1 MLNFEGIYLF
11 RVFIWTQAYGE
22 IFKSALVYLQTFKLL
37 ILNIWILT
45 DSNMSILIN
54 IVGTLYLIT
63 KNLDFVFM
71 IDQVFRA

>member
-11 RVFIWTQAYGE
+11 RLFIWTQAYGE

-54 IVGTLYLIT
+54 IVGTLYLII

>member
-45 DSNMSILIN
+45 DSNMSIRIN
-54 IVGTLYLIT
+54 IVGTLYLII

>member
-54 IVGTLYLIT
+54 IVGTLYLII
-63 KNLDFVFM
+63 KNLDFLFM

>member
-54 IVGTLYLIT
+54 IVGTLYLII

-71 IDQVFRA
+71 IDQVFGA

>member
-54 IVGTLYLIT
+54 IVGTLYLII

-71 IDQVFRA
+71 IDHVFRA

>member
-45 DSNMSILIN
+45 NSNMSILIN
-54 IVGTLYLIT
+54 IVGTLYLII

>member
-11 RVFIWTQAYGE
+11 RVFIWTQAHGE

-54 IVGTLYLIT
+54 IVGTLYLII

>member
-1 MLNFEGIYLF
+1 MLNFEGIYSF

-54 IVGTLYLIT
+54 IVGTLYLII

>member
-54 IVGTLYLIT
+54 IVGTLYLII

>member
-54 IVGTLYLIT
+54 IVGTLYLII

-71 IDQVFRA
+71 TDQVFRA